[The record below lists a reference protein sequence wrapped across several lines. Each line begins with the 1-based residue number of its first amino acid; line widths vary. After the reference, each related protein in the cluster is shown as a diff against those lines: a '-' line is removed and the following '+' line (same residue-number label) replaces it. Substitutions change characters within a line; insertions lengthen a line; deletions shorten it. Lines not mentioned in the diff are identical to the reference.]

1 MFRTL
6 VGIASAG
13 AALALLGYAHARYRQ
28 RRLAPLASSYTT
40 SDRVLE
46 AFPDSA
52 RGRLFIV
59 TGGSC
64 GLGFETART
73 LFRGGAHVILAVRD
87 VKAGLAAAEKMR
99 GESNASRGHVEC
111 VHLDLSYLA
120 SVRRFAGDFLASGR
134 TLHGLVNNA
143 GVFQLA
149 GTTTDGFQTV
159 WQTNA
164 MAPALLTEI
173 LLPAASHDFRV
184 VNVSSL
190 LHKMCRG
197 SIADRCPPTTDGSSY
212 ADYALSKACQVSHAS
227 RLNCLFG
234 QSPSVCQ
241 RRAYAVEPGLVQ
253 TNIMRESSSWM
264 RALNY
269 ALAAPIVKSIP
280 QGSAT
285 TLFCLLA
292 PHAQGGFYAD
302 CAPTSALPICEAA
315 AEVAVVQRRF
325 EEAWQSKT
333 A

>member
-1 MFRTL
+1 MLRTFL
-6 VGIASAG
+6 GVASAG
-13 AALALLGYAHARYRQ
+13 AVLAFLGLAHSRYRQ
-28 RRLAPLASSYTT
+28 RCLAPLASSYTT

-46 AFPDSA
+46 TFPDSA
-52 RGRLFIV
+52 RGRLYIV

-87 VKAGLAAAEKMR
+87 AKAGHAAADEMR
-99 GESNASRGHVEC
+99 RESTANRGHVEC

-120 SVRRFAGDFLASGR
+120 SVRKFAGEFLASGR

-143 GVFQLA
+143 GVFQRA

-164 MAPALLTEI
+164 MAPALLTEL
-173 LLPAASHDFRV
+173 LLPAASDDFRV

-197 SIADRCPPTTDGSSY
+197 SIADRCPPTTEGSSY
-212 ADYALSKACQVSHAS
+212 ADYALSKACQISHAS
-227 RLNCLFG
+227 RLNSLFG
-234 QSPSVCQ
+234 ESPSTCR

-269 ALAAPIVKSIP
+269 ALAAPILKSIP
-280 QGSAT
+280 QGAAT
-285 TLFCLLA
+285 TLFCMLA
-292 PHAQGGFYAD
+292 PNAQAGFYAD
-302 CAPTSALPICEAA
+302 CAPTSALPVCEDV
-315 AEVAVVQRRF
+315 AEVAAVQCRF
-325 EEAWQSKT
+325 EEAWGKPL
-333 A
+333 

>member
-1 MFRTL
+1 M
-6 VGIASAG
+6 
-13 AALALLGYAHARYRQ
+13 
-28 RRLAPLASSYTT
+28 
-40 SDRVLE
+40 
-46 AFPDSA
+46 
-52 RGRLFIV
+52 FIV

-87 VKAGLAAAEKMR
+87 LSAGLAAAEKMR
-99 GESNASRGHVEC
+99 RESNSICGLVEC
-111 VHLDLSYLA
+111 VHLDLSSLA
-120 SVRRFAGDFLASGR
+120 SVRRFAGELLASGR

-164 MAPALLTEI
+164 MAPALLTEL
-173 LLPAASHDFRV
+173 LLPAASDDFRV

-197 SIADRCPPTTDGSSY
+197 SIADRCPPTADGSTY
-212 ADYALSKACQVSHAS
+212 ADYALSKACQISHAS
-227 RLNCLFG
+227 QLNSLFG
-234 QSPSVCQ
+234 NSPSTCL
-241 RRAYAVEPGLVQ
+241 RRAYAVEPGLVP

-269 ALAAPIVKSIP
+269 ALAAPILKSIP

-292 PHAQGGFYAD
+292 PHAPCGFYAD
-302 CAPTSALPICEAA
+302 CAPASALPICESNAEAA
-315 AEVAVVQRRF
+315 AVQCRF
-325 EEAWQSKT
+325 EEAWRSKT
-333 A
+333 G